1 LQRVLFGRKRN
12 PQRTL
17 NSFFTGFFIKPR
29 KSSYQGVP
37 KVGKKRKRGTGS
49 KGLVFLLTTNQERGH
64 RMHFIKIFIFTLLS
78 LAIGFLGC
86 TQEAK
91 KVEAPTQEQITKDLV
106 PPKAEVKGPAFL
118 VELSELKVVTTVN
131 IASKEIVETP
141 SLKGNIKITNKSK
154 DILDIQAVTLEYLDE
169 AGRPIPYKSEEKVV
183 KVSPF
188 WKALQPE
195 GITEG
200 SLDVTIPMNAIKG
213 KSLRKIEVNLV
224 YVPSPLKR
232 ETLTLS
238 EKVE

>member
-1 LQRVLFGRKRN
+1 M
-12 PQRTL
+12 
-17 NSFFTGFFIKPR
+17 
-29 KSSYQGVP
+29 Y
-37 KVGKKRKRGTGS
+37 
-49 KGLVFLLTTNQERGH
+49 
-64 RMHFIKIFIFTLLS
+64 FIKIFIFIALS
-78 LAIGFLGC
+78 LVVGFFSC
-86 TQEAK
+86 SKEEK
-91 KVEAPTQEQITKDLV
+91 KVEGPKQDQVTKNLAPAKSELKGQI
-106 PPKAEVKGPAFL
+106 FF
-118 VELSELKVVTTVN
+118 VELSDLKVLTTVN
-131 IASKEIVETP
+131 ITSKEIVETP

-169 AGRPIPYKSEEKVV
+169 AGKPIPYKPEEKIV

-188 WKALQPE
+188 WKALQPD

-200 SLDVTIPMNAIKG
+200 SLDVTIPMNAIKE